1 LRNLS
6 TKSLALRMVGLLRVP
21 KMQSAPHA
29 AIWLLRL
36 TLVAS
41 LVLPTALFA
50 LASWVNYRTVHAVA
64 DERIERTHDV
74 LHEHALKVFETV
86 ERSIAEVEEVLGATS
101 DADVKSAERR
111 LNLRFNQIVDALPQ
125 VQSVWVIDRNGKPL
139 VSSAIFPLSPALD
152 FSQLDFFRPHISA
165 DIGTH
170 VDDVLAEP
178 LSSTGRPVFTLSRRR
193 ATASGAF
200 AGVIVIAVLPTHF
213 EDFYAR
219 MARSHG
225 GLFAIMHS
233 DGSFLAR
240 YPVMKDRSRSPGPRT
255 TFQQAIA
262 KAPETGLYT
271 VVSQIDNTERRT
283 GYRKLAGFPIYVLA
297 AVETA
302 AIENE
307 WRSIMAGHLVFGVPV
322 TLLLAGIIVVALERT
337 RRMYAEAER
346 REAAEGALRQ
356 AQRLEAIGQL
366 TGGVA
371 HDFNNLLMIVNGSV
385 QRLRRG
391 LSKEDQTRFLDMITT
406 ATQRGE
412 SLTRQ
417 LLSFSRRQTLT
428 PTVIDLTRLLP
439 EVKDML
445 HRSLRGDIEIKVD
458 VPSGPC
464 AVRVDPSELE
474 LAILNLAV
482 NARDAMPN
490 GGTLTLR
497 VKPVKL
503 KGEAVEEGLQG
514 DFVAVRV
521 SDTGTGIPPEALPH
535 VFEPFFT
542 TKEAGKGTGLGLSQV
557 YGFAKQS
564 GGTATASST
573 FGGGATITLYLP
585 RSYDVPQPAK
595 AEVRDEAQSRGAG
608 RVLVVEDSPE
618 VAEVCSAYLEQLGY
632 TIASVSSGQA
642 ALDFLER
649 KGHVDLVFSDI
660 LMPGGLNGVE
670 LARIIRERYPHL
682 PVLLSTGYS
691 DSAQEAVSQGF
702 VVLQKPYN
710 IATLRKSLQEAGA
723 VPVSASS
730 LAPSAEPQQE
740 PMGRRAK
747 VLSASDEGGR

>member
-1 LRNLS
+1 
-6 TKSLALRMVGLLRVP
+6 
-21 KMQSAPHA
+21 MQPPRHA

-36 TLVAS
+36 TLIAS
-41 LVLPTALFA
+41 LALPALLFA
-50 LASWVNYRTVHAVA
+50 LASWVNYRSIHAVA

-86 ERSIAEVEEVLGATS
+86 ERSIAEVEEVLGTMS
-101 DADVKSAERR
+101 DADMKAAERR

-139 VSSAIFPLSPALD
+139 VSSSIFPLPETLD
-152 FSQLDFFRPHISA
+152 FSGNDFFRSHVASDAGTFVGEVLGAPIS
-165 DIGTH
+165 
-170 VDDVLAEP
+170 
-178 LSSTGRPVFTLSRRR
+178 SSARPIFTLSRRR
-193 ATASGAF
+193 ATATGAF
-200 AGVIVIAVLPTHF
+200 AGVTAIAVLPTHL

-219 MARSHG
+219 VARSQG
-225 GLFAIMHS
+225 ELFSFLHA

-240 YPVMKDRSRSPGPRT
+240 YPPLKDRRRALAPVNALA
-255 TFQQAIA
+255 QAT
-262 KAPETGLYT
+262 KNNPETGIYT
-271 VVSQIDNTERRT
+271 VVSQIDGIERRT
-283 GYRKLAGFPIYVLA
+283 GYRKLAGFPIYVVA

-307 WRSIMAGHLVFGVPV
+307 WRSVMAGYLVFGVPV

-337 RRMYAEAER
+337 RRMYIEAER
-346 REAAEGALRQ
+346 REAAEEALRQ

-385 QRLRRG
+385 QRLRRALG
-391 LSKEDQTRFLDMITT
+391 KEDQARFLDMITT

-417 LLSFSRRQTLT
+417 LLSFSRRQTLS
-428 PTVIDLTRLLP
+428 PTVIDLKSLL
-439 EVKDML
+439 VDIKDML
-445 HRSLRGDIEIKVD
+445 RRSLRGDIDIKVD
-458 VPSGPC
+458 VPEEAC

-474 LAILNLAV
+474 LALLNLAV

-497 VKPVKL
+497 AKPVKL
-503 KGEAVEEGLQG
+503 KGEAVEEGLRG
-514 DFVAVRV
+514 DFIALRV
-521 SDTGTGIPPEALPH
+521 SDTGSGIPPEALPH

-573 FGGGATITLYLP
+573 FGRGATITLYLP
-585 RSYDVPQPAK
+585 HSTDIPQPVK
-595 AEVRDEAQSRGAG
+595 SEAREEAHYGSIG
-608 RVLVVEDSPE
+608 RVLLVEDSPE

-632 TIASVSSGQA
+632 TVTSVSNGKA

-649 KGHVDLVFSDI
+649 KGPVDLVFSDI
-660 LMPGGLNGVE
+660 LMPGGMNGVD
-670 LARIIRERYPHL
+670 LARTIRERYPRL
-682 PVLLSTGYS
+682 PVLLCTGYS
-691 DSAQEAVSQGF
+691 GSAQDAVEQGF

-710 IATLRKSLQEAGA
+710 IATLRKSLQEAFAGGA
-723 VPVSASS
+723 
-730 LAPSAEPQQE
+730 APGADLRQE
-740 PMGRRAK
+740 PAGRRA
-747 VLSASDEGGR
+747 RR